1 MKRDHDDIIDNIKT
15 LDEAKQLILHLLE
28 TQEHIFTVLSYEL
41 RTPLM
46 VIMGYAGLTQREDM
60 AQEHPHFLKIIIHH
74 AERIERLIE
83 AVRNDTHTEWLWH
96 RESLLEYYPSEAI
109 NLHPILMKS
118 ISQIQKRI
126 DFEDD
131 MRAHQAESDKKKE
144 TNGLLK
150 QPVNFKFNLDDDL
163 PTVQLN
169 SLVLEHIMSDVVW
182 FVTESVND
190 DNFIISSF
198 DEKWVKV
205 TFGYSTN
212 YFPGHLMD
220 DYQKFETASSSYEFS
235 WNSLLLYNI
244 WRRLKAYGGELS
256 VNIEDNRDLNR
267 PSKTEI
273 SISLI
278 RGRLKRDQ

>member
-28 TQEHIFTVLSYEL
+28 TQEDIFTILSYEL

-46 VIMGYAGLTQREDM
+46 LIKGYAGLTQREDM
-60 AQEHPHFLKIIIHH
+60 TQEHPHFLKIIIHH
-74 AERIERLIE
+74 TERMARLIE

-96 RESLLEYYPSEAI
+96 QKSLLEYYPPELV
-109 NLHPILMKS
+109 NLHPIL
-118 ISQIQKRI
+118 IETVSQIQKRI

-131 MRAHQAESDKKKE
+131 MRAHQAESNKNQEIEKLV
-144 TNGLLK
+144 N
-150 QPVNFKFNLDDDL
+150 QPVNFKFNIDDNL
-163 PTVQLN
+163 PTAQLN
-169 SLVLEHIMSDVVW
+169 SLILKHIMSDMVW
-182 FVTESVND
+182 FLTECVND

-205 TFGYSTN
+205 TFGHSTN

-220 DYQKFETASSSYEFS
+220 DYQQFGTVSSPHEFS
-235 WNSLLLYNI
+235 WDSLLLYNI

-256 VNIEDNRDLNR
+256 VNIEDNRDSNK
-267 PSKTEI
+267 PSKTEVV
-273 SISLI
+273 ISLI
-278 RGRLKRDQ
+278 R

>member
-1 MKRDHDDIIDNIKT
+1 MMKRDYDGIVDNIKT

-28 TQEHIFTVLSYEL
+28 TQEDIFTILSYEL

-46 VIMGYAGLTQREDM
+46 LIKGYAGLTQRDDM
-60 AQEHPHFLKIIIHH
+60 TQEHPHFLKIIIHH

-96 RESLLEYYPSEAI
+96 RKSLLEYYPPEPV
-109 NLHPILMKS
+109 NLHPILMES

-126 DFEDD
+126 DLEDD
-131 MRAHQAESDKKKE
+131 MRAHQAESDKKQE
-144 TNGLLK
+144 IEELVK
-150 QPVNFKFNLDDDL
+150 QTVNFKFNIHDNL

-169 SLVLEHIMSDVVW
+169 SLVLEHVMSDVIW
-182 FVTESVND
+182 FITEHVNN
-190 DNFIISSF
+190 DNFIISGF

-205 TFGYSTN
+205 TFGYSTH
-212 YFPGHLMD
+212 YFPGHLME
-220 DYQKFETASSSYEFS
+220 DYQKFETASSSHEFS
-235 WNSLLLYNI
+235 GDSLLLYNI

-256 VNIEDNRDLNR
+256 VNVQDNRDSNR

-273 SISLI
+273 AISLI
-278 RGRLKRDQ
+278 R

>member
-1 MKRDHDDIIDNIKT
+1 MKRDREVIIDNIKT

-28 TQEHIFTVLSYEL
+28 TQEDIFNILSYEL

-46 VIMGYAGLTQREDM
+46 IIKGYAELAQREDM
-60 AQEHPHFLKIIIHH
+60 TQEHPHFLKIIIHH
-74 AERIERLIE
+74 TERMARLIG

-96 RESLLEYYPSEAI
+96 RESLLEYYPLESV
-109 NLHPILMKS
+109 NLHPILMES
-118 ISQIQKRI
+118 VSQIQKRI

-131 MRAHQAESDKKKE
+131 MRAHQAESDKQGTEK
-144 TNGLLK
+144 LAK
-150 QPVNFKFNLDDDL
+150 QPVNFKFNIDDNL

-169 SLVLEHIMSDVVW
+169 PLVLEHIMSDMVW

-220 DYQKFETASSSYEFS
+220 DYQKFETASSSHEFS

-244 WRRLKAYGGELS
+244 WHRLKAYGGELS
-256 VNIEDNRDLNR
+256 VNIQDNKISNR
-267 PSKTEI
+267 PSKTEVA
-273 SISLI
+273 ISLL
-278 RGRLKRDQ
+278 R

>member
-1 MKRDHDDIIDNIKT
+1 MKRDRDDIIDNIKT

-28 TQEHIFTVLSYEL
+28 TQEDIFNILSYEL

-46 VIMGYAGLTQREDM
+46 IIKGYAELAQREDM
-60 AQEHPHFLKIIIHH
+60 TQEHPHFLKIIIHH
-74 AERIERLIE
+74 TERMARLIE
-83 AVRNDTHTEWLWH
+83 AVRNDTHTKWLWH
-96 RESLLEYYPSEAI
+96 RESLLEYYPPELV
-109 NLHPILMKS
+109 NLHPILMES
-118 ISQIQKRI
+118 VSQIQKRI

-131 MRAHQAESDKKKE
+131 MRTHQAESDKQGTEK
-144 TNGLLK
+144 LAK
-150 QPVNFKFNLDDDL
+150 QPVNFKFNIDDNL

-169 SLVLEHIMSDVVW
+169 PLVLEHIMSDVVW

-220 DYQKFETASSSYEFS
+220 DYKKFETASSSHEFS

-256 VNIEDNRDLNR
+256 VNIQDNKISNR
-267 PSKTEI
+267 PSKTEVA
-273 SISLI
+273 ISLL
-278 RGRLKRDQ
+278 R

>member
-1 MKRDHDDIIDNIKT
+1 MKRDSEVIVDNIKT

-28 TQEHIFTVLSYEL
+28 TQEDIFNILSYEL

-46 VIMGYAGLTQREDM
+46 IIKGYAELAQREDM
-60 AQEHPHFLKIIIHH
+60 TQEHPHFLKIIMHH
-74 AERIERLIE
+74 TQRMAKLIE

-96 RESLLEYYPSEAI
+96 QKSLLEYYPPELV
-109 NLHPILMKS
+109 NLHPILMES
-118 ISQIQKRI
+118 VSQIQKRI

-131 MRAHQAESDKKKE
+131 MRTHQAESDKQGAEKLE
-144 TNGLLK
+144 K
-150 QPVNFKFNLDDDL
+150 QPVNFKFNIDDNL

-169 SLVLEHIMSDVVW
+169 PLVLEHIMSDMVW

-190 DNFIISSF
+190 DNFITGSF

-220 DYQKFETASSSYEFS
+220 DYQKFETASSSHEFS

-244 WRRLKAYGGELS
+244 WRRLKAYGGKLA
-256 VNIEDNRDLNR
+256 VNIQDNKISNK
-267 PSKTEI
+267 PSKTEVA
-273 SISLI
+273 ISLL
-278 RGRLKRDQ
+278 R

>member
-1 MKRDHDDIIDNIKT
+1 MMKQDRDDIVNNMKT

-28 TQEHIFTVLSYEL
+28 TQEDIFNLLSYEL

-46 VIMGYAGLTQREDM
+46 LIKGYAELAQREDM
-60 AQEHPHFLKIIIHH
+60 PQEHPHFLKIIIHH
-74 AERIERLIE
+74 TERMARLIE

-96 RESLLEYYPSEAI
+96 RESLLECYPPELV

-118 ISQIQKRI
+118 VSQIQKRI

-131 MRAHQAESDKKKE
+131 MRAHQAESDKQGTEK
-144 TNGLLK
+144 LAK
-150 QPVNFKFNLDDDL
+150 QPVNFKLNIDDNL

-169 SLVLEHIMSDVVW
+169 PLVLEHIMSDVVW

-220 DYQKFETASSSYEFS
+220 DYQKFETASSSHEFS
-235 WNSLLLYNI
+235 WDSLLLYNI
-244 WRRLKAYGGELS
+244 WRRLKTYGGELS
-256 VNIEDNRDLNR
+256 VNIEGNRDTNM
-267 PSKTEI
+267 PSKTEVA
-273 SISLI
+273 ISLL
-278 RGRLKRDQ
+278 R